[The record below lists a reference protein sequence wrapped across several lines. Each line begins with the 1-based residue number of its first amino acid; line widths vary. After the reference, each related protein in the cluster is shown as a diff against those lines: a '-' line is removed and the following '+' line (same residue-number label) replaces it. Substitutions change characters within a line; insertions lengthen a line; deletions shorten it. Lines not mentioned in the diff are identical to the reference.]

1 MTRCCNP
8 RVTLKSFEM
17 PGNFHVRPVLENE
30 DRKTFLE
37 IDGEKRQLVSYFVNK
52 ETQVRTA
59 ILPKENITLRMLL
72 LGLDQGAVGCA
83 GAAFMMFKREAM
95 VK

>member
-1 MTRCCNP
+1 MTGG

-17 PGNFHVRPVLENE
+17 PGNYHVRPVSE
-30 DRKTFLE
+30 DEERKTYVE
-37 IDGEKRQLVSYFVNK
+37 DDGERRQHVSYFVNIQ
-52 ETQVRTA
+52 TQLRTL
-59 ILPKENITLRMLL
+59 ILPNEKETLRMLL